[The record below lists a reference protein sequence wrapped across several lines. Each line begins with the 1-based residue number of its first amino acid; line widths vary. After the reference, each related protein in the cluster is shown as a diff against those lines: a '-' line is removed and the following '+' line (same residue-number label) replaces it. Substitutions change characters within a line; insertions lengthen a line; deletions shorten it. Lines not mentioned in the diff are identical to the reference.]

1 MRTASGASAQLRTS
15 TISQPVPGG
24 RTQVVHVSDSVMRVH
39 SESEKVVNE
48 MKWVILP
55 DQKWVK
61 MWDVTIIVLLIC
73 LAFVIPYQIAI
84 SGGVYLI
91 TDLWW
96 LIVNV
101 IINTFFFVDTFLYF
115 WRAHLDKEGRVVFN
129 LRRIRKRY
137 LTTYFIPNLLGNFP
151 STLIFYFVV
160 TTHAES
166 GLQGNLLVL
175 IKSIDMLKLFRFV
188 RVKDLC
194 QATTVITQ
202 VRQNISSQPLQVAK
216 YTVFLVLVSHW
227 FACIWAFFAFVE
239 AGKFNEESLMGTP
252 NWIGNWFDN
261 SYVEGGLN
269 PIGWF
274 QDVDRYIL
282 SLFWAVQTITSIGY
296 GNIMPVT
303 SAEWIVGCI
312 LMLIAGIMWACVIGG
327 LVGVTVAMNARSEI
341 YRERIDQANTMIKDF
356 DAGNMLKGSSP
367 DIQATEVA
375 RDLEERIKNYIYNQF
390 MRSNHTACVSDLSQ
404 TYPVLETLS
413 PDLQRLSALMVFKDD
428 LETVPYLS
436 SRFLSI
442 EARSEV
448 AMECVFLEFAAGE
461 VIDTEKGVG
470 DLGRGIFVFRKGLG
484 VLHNH
489 FSLAGMPCGFGKVLV
504 EDGHPAVEGNLYF
517 LNFAKVVFI
526 PRKAVLVA
534 LAKHPNAWKECARW
548 IYFLTTL
555 HSARRMENESLE
567 MMEKEYSAPETHP
580 ALGLS

>member
-1 MRTASGASAQLRTS
+1 
-15 TISQPVPGG
+15 
-24 RTQVVHVSDSVMRVH
+24 
-39 SESEKVVNE
+39 
-48 MKWVILP
+48 
-55 DQKWVK
+55 
-61 MWDVTIIVLLIC
+61 
-73 LAFVIPYQIAI
+73 
-84 SGGVYLI
+84 
-91 TDLWW
+91 
-96 LIVNV
+96 
-101 IINTFFFVDTFLYF
+101 
-115 WRAHLDKEGRVVFN
+115 
-129 LRRIRKRY
+129 
-137 LTTYFIPNLLGNFP
+137 
-151 STLIFYFVV
+151 
-160 TTHAES
+160 
-166 GLQGNLLVL
+166 
-175 IKSIDMLKLFRFV
+175 
-188 RVKDLC
+188 
-194 QATTVITQ
+194 
-202 VRQNISSQPLQVAK
+202 
-216 YTVFLVLVSHW
+216 
-227 FACIWAFFAFVE
+227 
-239 AGKFNEESLMGTP
+239 
-252 NWIGNWFDN
+252 
-261 SYVEGGLN
+261 
-269 PIGWF
+269 
-274 QDVDRYIL
+274 
-282 SLFWAVQTITSIGY
+282 
-296 GNIMPVT
+296 MPVT

-341 YRERIDQANTMIKDF
+341 YRERIDQANEMIQNF
-356 DAGNMLKGSSP
+356 DAGHVLKGNGP
-367 DIQATEVA
+367 DVQAA
-375 RDLEERIKNYIYNQF
+375 QDSGDLGRRIKDYIHNQYV
-390 MRSNHTACVSDLSQ
+390 MSDHTACVSDLSQ

-470 DLGRGIFVFRKGLG
+470 DLGRGIFVFKKGLA
-484 VLHNH
+484 LFQNH
-489 FSLAGMPCGFGKVLV
+489 YSLPGRPCGDGEVLV